1 MNRILIAED
10 EAGIASF
17 LEKGLRAEGFTTEV
31 VDDGIAASER
41 ARDDDF
47 DLLLLDLG
55 LPGRHGL
62 EVLADLRAR
71 GEKLPVVIL
80 TADDDTASTIA
91 GLDGGADDYVV
102 KPFVFREVL
111 ARIRARLRG
120 SPAEASVLRVG
131 DVTLDLHEHHVD
143 LPGGKRVTLPKREF
157 ALAEYFMRN
166 PDRVL
171 SREELLE
178 HVWGEEAD
186 ASRSLVEVYV
196 FYLRRKLGND
206 TIQTVRGK
214 GYRLRAPG
222 AEVQRASG
230 DRLTGDRAAGGTA
243 PGSA

>member
-1 MNRILIAED
+1 MTRILIAED

-17 LEKGLRAEGFTTEV
+17 LEKGLRANGFTTEV
-31 VDDGIAASER
+31 VDDGVAAAEK

-47 DLLLLDLG
+47 DLMVLDLG
-55 LPGRHGL
+55 LPGKHGL

-71 GEKLPVVIL
+71 GEKLPVLIL
-80 TADDDTASTIA
+80 TADDDTGTTVA

-102 KPFVFREVL
+102 KPFVFRELL
-111 ARIRARLRG
+111 ARVRARLRG
-120 SPAEASVLRVG
+120 APSEVSTLRVG
-131 DVTLDLHEHHVD
+131 DAVLDLHEHRFD
-143 LPGGKRVTLPKREF
+143 LPDGTSVTLPKREF

-178 HVWGEEAD
+178 HVWGDEGD

-196 FYLRRKLGND
+196 FYLRRKLGNEI
-206 TIQTVRGK
+206 IQTVRGK

-222 AEVQRASG
+222 
-230 DRLTGDRAAGGTA
+230 TP
-243 PGSA
+243 PG